1 MNSLPKSIGGDIIFI
16 SQQEY
21 ESMLNRIEQ
30 LQTAQDYNQKIIDR
44 LMQRMQQ
51 LEQIYFAQQQ
61 HQQQQQQNN
70 NRNVDCEMNMRS

>member
-1 MNSLPKSIGGDIIFI
+1 MIFI

-21 ESMLNRIEQ
+21 DSMLNRIEQ

-51 LEQIYFAQQQ
+51 LEQIYFAQQRLSKYSNTDIDADISMSWFIHSFQ
-61 HQQQQQQNN
+61 
-70 NRNVDCEMNMRS
+70 S

>member
-1 MNSLPKSIGGDIIFI
+1 MIFI

-61 HQQQQQQNN
+61 QTGNN
-70 NRNVDCEMNMRS
+70 LNNDNIDSEMNMRS

>member
-61 HQQQQQQNN
+61 Q
-70 NRNVDCEMNMRS
+70 NRNKSNDTHIDCEMNMRS